1 MRVTL
6 VLVDTSPGESRTH
19 CTIDLPTMLLGIS
32 YFRYHSCTTITAD
45 YLCSE

>member
-19 CTIDLPTMLLGIS
+19 CTIDLPTMLLD
-32 YFRYHSCTTITAD
+32 FRYHSCTTITAD